1 MMAGLAMQLALQRYD
16 VRYKIVDR
24 PTMERISG
32 TALDF
37 LIVAAVASVNV
48 AQLAKEIVPFLL
60 LMVAGLVADVLC
72 VLYLA
77 PLMNPTYWFENG
89 IACFGQDTGVIAA
102 GLMLLRMVDPEGVTG
117 VPRAFG
123 YKQPVHA
130 ALMGGGIATAAFIP
144 LQASIGLAA
153 STCVTAARLFQPGCR
168 GRATEECHRAVPA
181 CGRGVLSQR
190 TSGRRRAGRRRANQ
204 TARSATTNK
213 NPNMPTIN
221 INNTHQTHRHAE
233 C

>member
-102 GLMLLRMVDPEGVTG
+102 GLMLLRMVDPGGVTG

-130 ALMGGGIATAAFIP
+130 ALMGGGIVTAAWIP
-144 LQASIGLAA
+144 LQVSLLTYLQVMFNP
-153 STCVTAARLFQPGCR
+153 SSSYSRLTP
-168 GRATEECHRAVPA
+168 
-181 CGRGVLSQR
+181 
-190 TSGRRRAGRRRANQ
+190 
-204 TARSATTNK
+204 
-213 NPNMPTIN
+213 
-221 INNTHQTHRHAE
+221 
-233 C
+233 